1 MIKNKVSKM
10 KVSVIGGTGPQGL
23 GIAERLAIAGVDV
36 IVGSRK
42 EEKALD
48 VVAKAKEDLADY
60 DLSMVGMA
68 NEDAAKEGDVL
79 ILTVPLAAQKP
90 TVEGIKEFC
99 KDKIVMDAT
108 VPLETAIGGKPFR
121 FVDLMEGSA
130 AERTAKILEGTG
142 AKVICAFCNISNSHL
157 ANIPEEIDCDC
168 LIAGDDKEAKE
179 IAAEI
184 IDKIPGIKTIDTG
197 ILEKARIIEK
207 ITPLLIGLNIKYKS
221 HYGGLRI
228 TGIPALDKD

>member
-1 MIKNKVSKM
+1 MIVSI
-10 KVSVIGGTGPQGL
+10 IGGTGPQGL
-23 GIAERLAIAGVDV
+23 GIGERLALEGVDV
-36 IVGSRK
+36 IIGSRK
-42 EEKALD
+42 EEKALE
-48 VVAKAKEDLADY
+48 VVEQAKKDLADY
-60 DLSMVGMA
+60 DLSTMSGMA
-68 NEDAAKEGDVL
+68 NEDAAREGDIL
-79 ILTVPLAAQKP
+79 IITVPLAAQKP

-121 FVDLMEGSA
+121 FIDLMEGSA
-130 AERTAKILEGTG
+130 AERTASILEGTG

-157 ANIPEEIDCDC
+157 GNIPAEIDCDC
-168 LIAGDDKEAKE
+168 LIAGDDKQSKE
-179 IAAEI
+179 VAAELI
-184 IDKIPGIKTIDTG
+184 NKIPGIKTIDCG

-228 TGIPALDKD
+228 TGINFV

>member
-1 MIKNKVSKM
+1 M
-10 KVSVIGGTGPQGL
+10 KVSIIGGTGPQGL
-23 GIAERLAIAGVDV
+23 GIGERLAIAGVDV
-36 IVGSRK
+36 IIGSRK

-48 VVAKAKEDLADY
+48 IVKQAKEDLADY

-68 NEDAAKEGDVL
+68 NEDAAREGDVL
-79 ILTVPLAAQKP
+79 IITVPLAAQKP

-99 KDKIVMDAT
+99 TDKIVMDAT

-130 AERTAKILEGTG
+130 AERTASILEGTG

-157 ANIPEEIDCDC
+157 SNIPEEIDCDC
-168 LIAGDDKEAKE
+168 LIAGDDADAKAQ
-179 IAAEI
+179 AAEI
-184 IDKIPGIKTIDTG
+184 IDKIPGIKTIDCG

>member
-1 MIKNKVSKM
+1 M
-10 KVSVIGGTGPQGL
+10 KVSIIGGTGPQGL
-23 GIAERLAIAGVDV
+23 GIGERLAIAGVDV
-36 IVGSRK
+36 IIGSRK
-42 EEKALD
+42 EEKALE
-48 VVAKAKEDLADY
+48 VVEQAKKDLADY
-60 DLSMVGMA
+60 DLSIVGMA

-79 ILTVPLAAQKP
+79 IITVPLAAQKP

-121 FVDLMEGSA
+121 FIDLMEGSA
-130 AERTAKILEGTG
+130 AERTASILEGTG

-157 ANIPEEIDCDC
+157 SNIPEEIDCDC

-179 IAAEI
+179 VAAEI
-184 IDKIPGIKTIDTG
+184 INKIPGIQTLDCG

-207 ITPLLIGLNIKYKS
+207 ITPLLIGLNIKYRS

-228 TGIPALDKD
+228 TGIDF

>member
-1 MIKNKVSKM
+1 MIVSI
-10 KVSVIGGTGPQGL
+10 IGGTGPQGL
-23 GIAERLAIAGVDV
+23 GIGERLAIAGVDV
-36 IVGSRK
+36 IIGSRK

-48 VVAKAKEDLADY
+48 VVAQAKEDLKDY
-60 DLSMVGMA
+60 DLSNMKGMA

-79 ILTVPLAAQKP
+79 IITVPLAAQKP

-121 FVDLMEGSA
+121 FIDLMEGSA
-130 AERTAKILEGTG
+130 AERTASILDGTG

-157 ANIPEEIDCDC
+157 SNIPEDIDCDC
-168 LIAGDDKEAKE
+168 LIAGDDKESKE
-179 IAAEI
+179 VAAEI
-184 IDKIPGIKTIDTG
+184 INKIPGVKTIDCG

-228 TGIPALDKD
+228 TGIKFD

>member
-1 MIKNKVSKM
+1 MI
-10 KVSVIGGTGPQGL
+10 VSVIGGTGPQGL
-23 GIAERLAIAGVDV
+23 GIALRLAIEGVEV

-42 EEKALD
+42 EEKALT
-48 VVAKAKEDLADY
+48 VVDEAKEKYADY
-60 DLSMVGMA
+60 DLSKMCGMA
-68 NEDAAKEGDVL
+68 NEDAAKAGDVL

-90 TVEGIKEFC
+90 TLEGIKEFC
-99 KDKIVMDAT
+99 KDKIVLDAT

-121 FVDLMEGSA
+121 FIDLMEGSA
-130 AERTAKILEGTG
+130 AERTASILEGTG

-157 ANIPEEIDCDC
+157 SNIPEEIDCDC

-179 IAAEI
+179 IAAELI
-184 IDKIPGIKTIDTG
+184 NKIPGVRTIDTG
-197 ILEKARIIEK
+197 ILEKSRIIEK

-228 TGIPALDKD
+228 TGIPKLDE

>member
-1 MIKNKVSKM
+1 M
-10 KVSVIGGTGPQGL
+10 KVSIIGGTGPQGL
-23 GIAERLAIAGVDV
+23 GSGERLAIAGVDV
-36 IVGSRK
+36 IIGSRK
-42 EEKALD
+42 EEKALE
-48 VVAKAKEDLADY
+48 VVEQAKKDLADY
-60 DLSMVGMA
+60 DLNIVGMA

-79 ILTVPLAAQKP
+79 IITVPLAAQKP

-99 KDKIVMDAT
+99 TDKIVMDAT

-130 AERTAKILEGTG
+130 AERTASILEGTG

-157 ANIPEEIDCDC
+157 SNIPEEIDCDC

-184 IDKIPGIKTIDTG
+184 IDKIPGIRTIDTG

-207 ITPLLIGLNIKYKS
+207 ITPLLIGLNIKYRS

-228 TGIPALDKD
+228 TGIPALDKE

>member
-1 MIKNKVSKM
+1 M
-10 KVSVIGGTGPQGL
+10 KISVIGGTGPQGL
-23 GIAERLAIAGVDV
+23 GIAERLAIAGLDV

-60 DLSMVGMA
+60 DLSLVGMA

-79 ILTVPLAAQKP
+79 IITVPLAAQKP

-99 KDKIVMDAT
+99 TDKIVMDAT

-121 FVDLMEGSA
+121 FIDLMEGSA
-130 AERTAKILEGTG
+130 AERTASILEGTG

-157 ANIPEEIDCDC
+157 ANIPEDIDCDC
-168 LIAGDDKEAKE
+168 LIAGDDSEAKE
-179 IAAEI
+179 VASEI
-184 IDKIPGIKTIDTG
+184 INKIPGIRTIDVG
-197 ILEKARIIEK
+197 ILEKSKIIEK

-228 TGIPALDKD
+228 TGIPKLDE